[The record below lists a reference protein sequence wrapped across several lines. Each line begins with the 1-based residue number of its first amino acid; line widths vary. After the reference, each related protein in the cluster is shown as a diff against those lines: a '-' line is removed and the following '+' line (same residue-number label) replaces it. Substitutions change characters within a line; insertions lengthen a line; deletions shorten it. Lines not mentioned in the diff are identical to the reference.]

1 MSSTLLGTTQTATIS
16 EESKTPIHVEACLK
30 DNTTVSIPAIRTF
43 IHSFLEK
50 AQLFLQDGPVDF
62 SSDKNL
68 STHLRSLI
76 IESQV
81 KNVPAW
87 KANLQVHIYRLS
99 EDVGTEDM
107 GDDPDAP
114 VACMQWVLPSSELVG
129 VWESLYYDK
138 VLKENLLQF
147 SSTTMLFADRK
158 VSQALVS
165 SNRVVLLHGPPG
177 TGKTTLCR
185 ALAQK
190 LSIRLSHRYAQG
202 QLIEVNSHSLFSKWF
217 SESGKLI
224 LKLFEKIEELIEDK
238 ESLVCVLIDEVES
251 LTAARQAAA
260 GSAEPS
266 DAIRA
271 VNALLTQLDR
281 LKKYENVIIL
291 TTSNI
296 TQAIDLAF
304 VDRADIKQ
312 YIGPPNTRARYEILR
327 SCVGELQRVGIV
339 ATSEPLLSYEELPH
353 ANDADDSEGE
363 TMESTTQD
371 GKTDKLA
378 EKFVLSLQLRQ
389 VALITKGMSGRFLRK
404 VPFHAHA
411 FFVQTPTVSMLS
423 FLRALEA
430 AVLKEI
436 SSAKLMHL
444 KHT

>member
-1 MSSTLLGTTQTATIS
+1 MATTSLGDEAA
-16 EESKTPIHVEACLK
+16 KVPIHVEACLK
-30 DNTTVSIPAIRTF
+30 DNSTAPLPTIRTF

-50 AQLFLQDGPVDF
+50 AQLFLCAGPVDF
-62 SSDKNL
+62 SADKNL
-68 STHLRSLI
+68 CVHLRSLGV
-76 IESQV
+76 ESQV
-81 KNVPAW
+81 SNVPLW
-87 KANLQVHIYRLS
+87 KANVQVHVYRLS
-99 EDVGTEDM
+99 DDVGTEDM

-114 VACMQWVLPSSELVG
+114 VACQQWVLPSTELVG
-129 VWESLYYDK
+129 LWESLYYDAT
-138 VLKENLLQF
+138 LKENLLQF

-190 LSIRLSHRYAQG
+190 LAIRLSHRYSQG

-260 GSAEPS
+260 GSSEPS

-281 LKKYENVIIL
+281 LKKYENVIVL

-327 SCVGELQRVGIV
+327 SCVLELQRVGII
-339 ATSEPLLSYEELPH
+339 TSLEPLLAFDELPRL
-353 ANDADDSEGE
+353 DDPDDSEGE
-363 TMESTTQD
+363 QAVSIIESCAIQD
-371 GKTDKLA
+371 GKQDEPA
-378 EKFVLSLQLRQ
+378 EKHALSLQLRH
-389 VALITKGMSGRFLRK
+389 VAVITKGMSGRFLRK

-411 FFVQTPTVSMLS
+411 FFVQTPTVSLLL
-423 FLRALEA
+423 FIRALEA
-430 AVLKEI
+430 AVFKEI
-436 SSAKLMHL
+436 ANAKQMHL

>member
-1 MSSTLLGTTQTATIS
+1 VHM
-16 EESKTPIHVEACLK
+16 V
-30 DNTTVSIPAIRTF
+30 RTF
-43 IHSFLEK
+43 VLNFLEK
-50 AQLFLQDGPVDF
+50 AQLFLRDGPVDF

-68 STHLRSLI
+68 CTHLRSLVV
-76 IESQV
+76 ESKV
-81 KNVPAW
+81 NNVPLW
-87 KANLQVHIYRLS
+87 KAHVQVHVYRLS

-107 GDDPDAP
+107 GDDPDSP
-114 VACMQWVLPSSELVG
+114 VACQQWVLPSTELVD
-129 VWESLYYDK
+129 VWESLYYDEA
-138 VLKENLLQF
+138 LKENLLQF

-190 LSIRLSHRYAQG
+190 LAIRLSHRYPQG
-202 QLIEVNSHSLFSKWF
+202 QLLEVNSHSLFSKWF

-224 LKLFEKIEELIEDK
+224 LKLFEKIEALIEDR

-260 GSAEPS
+260 GSSEPS

-327 SCVGELQRVGIV
+327 SCVLELQRVGIILPTQE
-339 ATSEPLLSYEELPH
+339 AILSFNDLPQQTCQSEDSDGEE
-353 ANDADDSEGE
+353 AV
-363 TMESTTQD
+363 TFMEHCALED
-371 GKTDKLA
+371 GKI
-378 EKFVLSLQLRQ
+378 EKPSEKNVLSQQLRH
-389 VALITKGMSGRFLRK
+389 VAVLTKGMSGRFLRK

-411 FFVQTPTVSMLS
+411 FFVQTPTVSMLP

-436 SSAKLMHL
+436 TSGKMMKL